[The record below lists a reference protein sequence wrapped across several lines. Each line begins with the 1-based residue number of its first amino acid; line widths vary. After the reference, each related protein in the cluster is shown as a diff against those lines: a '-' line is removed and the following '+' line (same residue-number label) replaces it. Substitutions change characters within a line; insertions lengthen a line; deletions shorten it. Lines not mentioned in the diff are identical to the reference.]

1 MNVVFVMAQEL
12 LNHFV
17 IVTIIH
23 GDVIMNVLVAQIML
37 TNAVSVTDK
46 VFQMDFVLVTNKN

>member
-17 IVTIIH
+17 IVNIIH
-23 GDVIMNVLVAQIML
+23 GDVITNVLVAQIML
-37 TNAVSVTDK
+37 TNAVSVMDK
-46 VFQMDFVLVTNKN
+46 VFQMDFVLVIDK

>member
-1 MNVVFVMAQEL
+1 MNVVFVTAQEL